1 MRIGIATYRTLS
13 VLLLILLVLAVWL
26 ATEGRWTE
34 ATVAVT
40 AMVLVVVGQALML
53 RCQHCGARPGLWLLA
68 LWTVLLSPEI
78 YIADTLSPSVHPVP
92 KVAFGRKGARWWCCL
107 TAGSCATNFAWRYA
121 PGTLRHNRD
130 VRCQ

>member
-26 ATEGRWTE
+26 ATEGRWAE

-78 YIADTLSPSVHPVP
+78 YIADTL
-92 KVAFGRKGARWWCCL
+92 F
-107 TAGSCATNFAWRYA
+107 
-121 PGTLRHNRD
+121 LRQCT
-130 VRCQ
+130 RCQKSLSDAKEPGGAV